1 MSTAYQHSL
10 PFSQFP
16 ITNLPEV
23 IQGWVLCSHPVHI
36 FSLSF
41 ASSWS
46 PDFTNLSLDSSM
58 LWVYWKAICI
68 RLDQET
74 YNVLLT
80 FSPYLQTF
88 CFKIVFPVSKH
99 MIVSCAH
106 GKSPGLL
113 TDTEMVV
120 FPKSLLFWWMA
131 FYVNETIFDTSTY
144 HTPELANNW
153 RMNGMFLFRS
163 HDLQIVGLP
172 RDFCIVYVL
181 ISFTIN
187 LIQPSAI

>member
-1 MSTAYQHSL
+1 MYIAAFHEHSL

-23 IQGWVLCSHPVHI
+23 IQGWVLCSHPVYI

-41 ASSWS
+41 ASSWSSDFTNLFLDSSFPSSRS

-58 LWVYWKAICI
+58 LWMYWKAICI

-99 MIVSCAH
+99 MIVSFAQIQRWLNFPNLSFSDWWPSMSMRQSLIH
-106 GKSPGLL
+106 PHTTPQSWLI
-113 TDTEMVV
+113 TEE
-120 FPKSLLFWWMA
+120 WMA
-131 FYVNETIFDTSTY
+131 CFWSA
-144 HTPELANNW
+144 H
-153 RMNGMFLFRS
+153 M
-163 HDLQIVGLP
+163 
-172 RDFCIVYVL
+172 
-181 ISFTIN
+181 ISK
-187 LIQPSAI
+187 